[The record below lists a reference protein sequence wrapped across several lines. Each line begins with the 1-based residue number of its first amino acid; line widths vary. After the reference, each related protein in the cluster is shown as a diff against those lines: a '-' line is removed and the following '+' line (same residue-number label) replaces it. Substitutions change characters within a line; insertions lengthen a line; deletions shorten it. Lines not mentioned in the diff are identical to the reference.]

1 MSANVASQLK
11 VRALTGSVG
20 VEVSGVNLN
29 DEFDDAIADQLR
41 DALYNNP
48 EDVAGSPLKSLAKL
62 AYYHAFALLYGLVGA
77 FAQVRQRGGSG
88 AGAWGCGWLGATGVG
103 ERGEARQGRGQGCMI
118 GRVM

>member
-1 MSANVASQLK
+1 MCIEPGRVSKA
-11 VRALTGSVG
+11 ALCTPAPQSTTAPCRPAALPITSRVW
-20 VEVSGVNLN
+20 
-29 DEFDDAIADQLR
+29 DR

>member
-1 MSANVASQLK
+1 MSQPSLCMPHATNVTPTAPCRPATLPITSR
-11 VRALTGSVG
+11 VW
-20 VEVSGVNLN
+20 
-29 DEFDDAIADQLR
+29 DR

-77 FAQVRQRGGSG
+77 FAQVRAAGWEWSGSLG
-88 AGAWGCGWLGATGVG
+88 VWLVGATGVG
-103 ERGEARQGRGQGCMI
+103 ERGDASHGKGQGCTI